1 MKKQNLYLNNLI
13 LYYQR
18 EQKGLSLDEKK
29 IVYERIL
36 FMSLESQRSQI
47 SQRRTKEVTG
57 HRLKCIIKIASLATW
72 KSRILNAINLVRQR
86 EIGTGCLT

>member
-18 EQKGLSLDEKK
+18 EQKGLSLDDKK
-29 IVYERIL
+29 NVYERTL

-47 SQRRTKEVTG
+47 SQRRTKEVTD

-72 KSRILNAINLVRQR
+72 KSRGFLMQ
-86 EIGTGCLT
+86 